1 VAKLVFDSGPMIELP
16 DFSPLRVTVTTLPPT
31 RATLDGLDHLLVV
44 AARGDSRSLA
54 RLPHGKTLLP
64 LLARATK
71 NGDDLATSRAANA
84 RATGLT
90 VGAFT
95 ATPGYAALTWAAKAV
110 RECLR
115 DKPRTLGVAFV
126 GLDDSTAR
134 IAAESLVAAASAAA
148 FALPAF
154 KSRTK
159 APRPAQ
165 LTSLRLFGP
174 RSDFELASVRA
185 QALGNNVARW
195 FTALPPNVL
204 TMAGYRRAIEAL
216 AKPRGIA
223 CRFFGERQLEKLGAG
238 AFLAVARGNATRD
251 AGILH
256 LRYRP
261 TGGSAARLALVG
273 KGVIFDTGGTNLKT
287 FTNMLDMHTDMQ
299 GSAVALG
306 ALLALAELQV
316 PFGIDAW
323 LAITENRLASN
334 AYKSQDVVTALDGT
348 TIQVIHTDAEGRM
361 ALADTLALAAREKPA
376 LIIDYATLTGTC
388 VMALTE
394 RYSGTF
400 SNRVAANALMI
411 EVGAASG
418 ERVWPFPMDDDY
430 DELLKSDV
438 ADIKQCS
445 AENAGDHI
453 LGARFL
459 SRFVPPSIPWIHLDL
474 SAGQHKGGLAHVP
487 TEITGFGVRLTVE
500 LLTRAPGNVADLAKR
515 LGA

>member
-1 VAKLVFDSGPMIELP
+1 MAKHLLDSGPMIELP
-16 DFSPLRVTVTTLPPT
+16 DFSPLRVTSTTLAPT
-31 RATLDGLDHLLVV
+31 RAALDGLDHLLVV
-44 AARGDSRSLA
+44 AARGDDRSLA
-54 RLPHGKTLLP
+54 RLPNGKTLLP

-71 NGDDLATSRAANA
+71 NGDDFATSRAANA

-90 VGAFT
+90 VGTFGAK
-95 ATPGYAALTWAAKAV
+95 PGYAALTWAAKAV

-115 DKPRTLGVAFV
+115 DKPRALGVALV
-126 GLDDSTAR
+126 GLDDSATR
-134 IAAESLVAAASAAA
+134 VAAESLVAAASAAA
-148 FALPAF
+148 FALPEF
-154 KSRTK
+154 KSPTQ
-159 APRPAQ
+159 APRPPR
-165 LTSLRLFGP
+165 LTSLRLFAP
-174 RSDFELASVRA
+174 HSSFELAGLRA
-185 QALGNNVARW
+185 QAFGNNVARW

-204 TMAGYRRAIEAL
+204 TIAGYRRAIETL

-223 CRFFGERQLEKLGAG
+223 CRFFGERQLDKLGAG

-261 TGGSAARLALVG
+261 PGSAPARLALVG

-306 ALLALAELQV
+306 TLLALAELKV

-323 LAITENRLASN
+323 LAITENRLAAN
-334 AYKSQDVVTALDGT
+334 AYKSQDLITAIDGT

-361 ALADTLALAAREKPA
+361 VLADTLALAAREKPA

-394 RYSGTF
+394 RYSGAF
-400 SNRVAANALMI
+400 SNRVAANPLLL

-438 ADIKQCS
+438 ADVKQCS
-445 AENAGDHI
+445 AESAGDHI

-459 SRFVPPSIPWIHLDL
+459 SRFVPQSIPWIHLDL

-487 TEITGFGVRLTVE
+487 TDITGFGVRLTVE
-500 LLTRAPGNVADLAKR
+500 LLTRATTGVDELARR